1 MEERRASPRAR
12 RLKAGK
18 IVLNDGYSVFECS
31 VRNVSA
37 TGACLLV
44 GNGFLLPGDFK
55 LTLDGD
61 TRRCDVIWRRP
72 DRMGVSFR
80 PADAASPAKTA

>member
-1 MEERRASPRAR
+1 MDERRASPRAR

-18 IVLNDGYSVFECS
+18 IVLNDGRSVFECS
-31 VRNVSA
+31 VRNVST

-44 GNGFLLPGDFK
+44 GNGFLIPGDFK
-55 LTLDGD
+55 LTLNGD
-61 TRRCDVIWRRP
+61 TRRCDVVWRRP

-80 PADAASPAKTA
+80 PAEAASSVKTS

>member
-1 MEERRASPRAR
+1 MDERRASPRAR

-18 IVLNDGYSVFECS
+18 ILLNDGHSVFDCS

-37 TGACLLV
+37 SGACLLV

-61 TRRCDVIWRRP
+61 TRRCDVVWRRL

-80 PADAASPAKTA
+80 PVDAASPANTA

>member
-1 MEERRASPRAR
+1 MEERRANPRAR

-18 IVLNDGYSVFECS
+18 IVLNDGQSVLDCS

-44 GNGFLLPGDFK
+44 GNGFLIPGDFRLK
-55 LTLDGD
+55 LDGD
-61 TRRCDVIWRRP
+61 TRRCAVIWRRP

-80 PADAASPAKTA
+80 PAEAVPSSKAG

>member
-1 MEERRASPRAR
+1 MDERRASPRAR

-18 IVLNDGYSVFECS
+18 IVLNDGRSVFECS
-31 VRNVSA
+31 VRNISE

-44 GNGFLLPGDFK
+44 GNGFLLPGDFR

-61 TRRCDVIWRRP
+61 TRRCDVVWRRP
-72 DRMGVSFR
+72 DRMGVCFR
-80 PADAASPAKTA
+80 PADEASPGTTG

>member
-1 MEERRASPRAR
+1 MDERRANPRAR
-12 RLKAGK
+12 RLKPGK
-18 IVLNDGYSVFECS
+18 IVLNDGKSVFDCS

-44 GNGFLLPGDFK
+44 GNGFLLPGEFK

-61 TRRCDVIWRRP
+61 TKRCDVIWRRP
-72 DRMGVSFR
+72 DRMGVTFR
-80 PADAASPAKTA
+80 AVEAVSPGKTG

>member
-18 IVLNDGYSVFECS
+18 IVLNDGRSVFECS

-44 GNGFLLPGDFK
+44 GNGFLIPGDFK

-61 TRRCDVIWRRP
+61 TRRCDVVWRRP

-80 PADAASPAKTA
+80 PAEAASSVKTA

>member
-1 MEERRASPRAR
+1 MDERRASPRAR

-18 IVLNDGYSVFECS
+18 IVLNDGRSVFECS

-44 GNGFLLPGDFK
+44 GNGFLIPGDFK

-61 TRRCDVIWRRP
+61 TRRCDVVWRRP

-80 PADAASPAKTA
+80 PADAAPPGKTG

>member
-18 IVLNDGYSVFECS
+18 IVLNDGRSVFECS

-44 GNGFLLPGDFK
+44 GNGFLIPGDFK
-55 LTLDGD
+55 LMLDGD
-61 TRRCDVIWRRP
+61 TRRCDVVWRRP

-80 PADAASPAKTA
+80 PAEAVPSSKTG

>member
-18 IVLNDGYSVFECS
+18 IVLNDGRSVFECS

-44 GNGFLLPGDFK
+44 GNGFLIPGDFE

-61 TRRCDVIWRRP
+61 TRRCDVVWRRP

-80 PADAASPAKTA
+80 PADAAPPGKTA